1 MVDICGTA
9 SSVHYSVTA
18 RPNCS
23 LSPAGTLCVFT
34 IIVLISLSLSFS
46 LLLIGAWPVLP
57 FAVTELIALGYCFYH
72 VLRHSGDF
80 ERLTMDD
87 DKVIV
92 EIHEPGQDKRTE
104 LNGYWAKMVIDCM
117 PDGYCRRLALRSHG
131 REVEFGRHMTSE
143 ERLQLVDQLKPR
155 LGGFVS

>member
-9 SSVHYSVTA
+9 SSERYSVTA

-23 LSPAGTLCVFT
+23 LSPTGTLYVFS
-34 IIVLISLSLSFS
+34 IIALISLSLSFS
-46 LLLIGAWPVLP
+46 LLFIGAWPILL
-57 FAVTELIALGYCFYH
+57 FAVPEIIALGYCFYD

-80 ERLTMDD
+80 ERLTMDN

-92 EIHEPGQDKRTE
+92 EIHELTQDKRIE
-104 LNGYWAKMVIDCM
+104 LSGYWARMVIDCM

-131 REVEFGRHMTSE
+131 REVEFGRLMTSE
-143 ERLQLVDQLKPR
+143 ERLKLADQLKTR
-155 LGGFVS
+155 LGGFMS